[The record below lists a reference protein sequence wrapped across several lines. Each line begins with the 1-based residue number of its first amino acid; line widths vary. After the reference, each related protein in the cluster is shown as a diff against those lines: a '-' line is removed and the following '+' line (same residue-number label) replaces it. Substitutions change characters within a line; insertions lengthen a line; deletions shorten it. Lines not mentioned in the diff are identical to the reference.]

1 MNPHGQG
8 RDKVELELYYSE
20 KRSVVE
26 EGLETF
32 MPREDEFPQTLN
44 RAMRHSVFAGGK
56 RIRPILLMAAAEAV
70 GGESVGVINGACAIE
85 LIHTYSLIHD
95 DLPAMDDDDLR
106 RGKPTCHKVFGEA
119 AAILAGDALLTLAFD
134 VMSGAPAS
142 PGEDGAG
149 GEARRLKM
157 ICEMARAA
165 GSRGMV
171 GGQMVD
177 IESEDRELPFP
188 LLEYIHIHKTGHLI
202 RAAVR
207 CGALL
212 AGADEGELASMTEY
226 GDSVGLAFQVADDIL
241 DVEGE
246 TASMGKSV
254 GSDSQRGQATFPS
267 VIGLKESKERADEL
281 VEKALSSLDGF
292 DERAEPLREIAR
304 YIVARER

>member
-1 MNPHGQG
+1 M
-8 RDKVELELYYSE
+8 ELALYVSE
-20 KRSVVE
+20 KRSLVE
-26 EGLETF
+26 EALANF
-32 MPREDEFPQTLN
+32 LPREDEFPQTLN

-70 GGESVGVINGACAIE
+70 GGESVGVVNAACAIE

-106 RGKPTCHKVFGEA
+106 RGKPTCHKAFGEA

-134 VMSGAPAS
+134 VMAEAPYSPDAGGA
-142 PGEDGAG
+142 GWAG
-149 GEARRLKM
+149 GEARRLQV

-171 GGQMVD
+171 GGQIVD
-177 IESEDRELPFP
+177 IESEDKEIPFP

-246 TASMGKSV
+246 TASMGKNV
-254 GSDSQRGQATFPS
+254 GGDSKRGKATFPA
-267 VIGLKESKERADEL
+267 VIGLKESRERADEL